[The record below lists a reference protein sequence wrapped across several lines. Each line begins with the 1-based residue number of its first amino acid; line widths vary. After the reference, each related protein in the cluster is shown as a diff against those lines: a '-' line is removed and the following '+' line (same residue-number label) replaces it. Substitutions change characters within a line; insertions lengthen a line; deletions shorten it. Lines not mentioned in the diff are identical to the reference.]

1 MKLAVLFVYLIF
13 LIRISKGQYELNPI
27 EETVESVN
35 DDNINESSQNK
46 SVIKIGFKLNHLDS
60 ALVDIIWCGNENDD
74 NTVLVLS
81 EKGSVYRSG
90 DKGMTWE
97 KKTEYF

>member
-1 MKLAVLFVYLIF
+1 
-13 LIRISKGQYELNPI
+13 
-27 EETVESVN
+27 
-35 DDNINESSQNK
+35 
-46 SVIKIGFKLNHLDS
+46 
-60 ALVDIIWCGNENDD
+60 VDIIWCGNENND

-81 EKGSVYRSG
+81 EKGSVYRSI